1 MCAVLAG
8 PPPYAAWTRLPSSK
22 LRLTTDASSSPSPL
36 PRHPRSLSSSHPQK
50 RVALSASKSGFQGQA
65 VKLAA
70 VAPKAV
76 AGRSG
81 LTVVA
86 EEERLRLHNLSP
98 LKGSRQKKTRKGR
111 GYGAG
116 QVSVRDSRRAIG
128 KATRGNPSRERPP
141 SYPRI
146 RKAKAP
152 RGTLRYLLF
161 IAVPTLTAPSR
172 PDV

>member
-1 MCAVLAG
+1 MLAG

-128 KATRGNPSRERPP
+128 KATRGNPSRQRPP
-141 SYPRI
+141 SSEDP
-146 RKAKAP
+146 KSKSTQ
-152 RGTLRYLLF
+152 GDTYLLF